1 MRHTLWI
8 AAVGVTLTGCQYIP
22 GTTAH
27 EKKQAQAF
35 IAASLN
41 DPASAQFRNLDAHT
55 SNGDH
60 GPFRV
65 VCGEVNG
72 KNGFGAYAGFTRFV
86 YEVEPNGGMID
97 PRVTTTNDDV
107 DLQSRMCG
115 YEKKLDECP
124 RAKAAID
131 EMATQAGFNGVWDSA
146 CKAR

>member
-41 DPASAQFRNLDAHT
+41 DPSSAQFRNLDAHT
-55 SNGDH
+55 SKGDH

-72 KNGFGAYAGFTRFV
+72 KNGFGAYAGFRRFAYSADAGLAAV
-86 YEVEPNGGMID
+86 D
-97 PRVTTTNDDV
+97 PDVAYSGDD
-107 DLQSRMCG
+107 
-115 YEKKLDECP
+115 LDTEYQLCRLRKDYVCSSGERIKQA
-124 RAKAAID
+124 RADQRA
-131 EMATQAGFNGVWDSA
+131 FNRIWRER
-146 CKAR
+146 CKR